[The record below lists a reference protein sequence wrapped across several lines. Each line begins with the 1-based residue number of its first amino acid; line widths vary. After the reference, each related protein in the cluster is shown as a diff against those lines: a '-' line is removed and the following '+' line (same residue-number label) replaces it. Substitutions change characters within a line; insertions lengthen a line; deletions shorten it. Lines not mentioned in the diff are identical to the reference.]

1 MSDKIMPAA
10 AASEMQKLRIDK
22 WLWAAR
28 FFKTRSL
35 AATALKNGKVLV
47 AGERVKAS
55 REILVGDCLSIKQ
68 GVYTKVVEVRSLCA
82 QRRSATLAQAMYQET
97 EQSAEQRAHMQEMIK
112 SQPGIRRPGLGRPT
126 KKERRQ
132 IIQFTEKP
140 L

>member
-1 MSDKIMPAA
+1 MSNKAA
-10 AASEMQKLRIDK
+10 TASAESEMHKQRIDK

-35 AATALKNGKVLV
+35 AASAVKNGKVLL
-47 AGERVKAS
+47 AGERIKAS
-55 REILVGDCLSIKQ
+55 REIVVGDSLSIKQ
-68 GVYTKVVEVRSLCA
+68 GVYTKVIEVRALFA
-82 QRRSATLAQAMYQET
+82 QRRSASLAQAMYQET
-97 EQSAEQRAHMQEMIK
+97 EHSVEQRLQLQEMIK
-112 SQPGIRRPGLGRPT
+112 LQPVRRAGLGRPT